1 MDPTTSNNEYSTY
14 GTRRQLATVVDPE
27 IKAKFVKLAQKQ
39 GSTASSL
46 LRNLIYD
53 YVQTH

>member
-1 MDPTTSNNEYSTY
+1 MDPTTSNDGYSTY

-46 LRNLIYD
+46 LRNLVYD
-53 YVQTH
+53 YVQNH